1 MVDPKEFWRFV
12 VTVLIGIGLTI
23 IALPMLLVAT
33 CVPLLVGQS
42 QMAEW
47 IIYIAL
53 GVACAAASLVI
64 AFARN
69 EGTRWGAIALLV
81 LLAIALAR
89 FLAPSFH

>member
-23 IALPMLLVAT
+23 IALPMLLFAT

-42 QMAEW
+42 QISEW

-53 GVACAAASLVI
+53 GVACGAAGLV
-64 AFARN
+64 AALARR
-69 EGTRWGAIALLV
+69 EGTRWGAVALLV
-81 LLAIALAR
+81 LLAIALAC
-89 FLAPSFH
+89 FLVPSFH